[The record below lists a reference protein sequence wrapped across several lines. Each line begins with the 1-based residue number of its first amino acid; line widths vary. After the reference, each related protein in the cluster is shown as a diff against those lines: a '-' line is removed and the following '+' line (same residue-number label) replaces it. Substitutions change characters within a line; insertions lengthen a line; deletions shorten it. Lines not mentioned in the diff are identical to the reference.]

1 MKKVNWLD
9 VMLKQVG
16 LSKGELIRILE
27 NEKLM
32 RSIQR
37 KYSITESVEFDFD
50 TSSDNFFKE
59 YCSLS
64 AVYSLR
70 KRLAELLI
78 ITSYCLR
85 YRKTDETLLERLIQ
99 NKSSR
104 YNPNSYY
111 FVPLPKYIVVE
122 D

>member
-37 KYSITESVEFDFD
+37 KYSITESVEFDLD

>member
-1 MKKVNWLD
+1 MKKINWLD
-9 VMLKQVG
+9 VMFSEVG
-16 LSKGELIRILE
+16 LSKDELIKILG
-27 NEKLM
+27 NEKLI
-32 RSIQR
+32 RAVQK
-37 KYSITESVEFDFD
+37 KYGITESVEFDFD
-50 TSSDNFFKE
+50 TNSDNFFKE
-59 YCSLS
+59 YCALS

-85 YRKTDETLLERLIQ
+85 YRKTDETLLERLTR
-99 NKSSR
+99 NTSCS

-111 FVPLPKYIVVE
+111 WVPLPKYIVVE